1 MNSRTFYL
9 AVVILLHIQ
18 NTSESAV
25 APLLRYAN
33 RQAYWIPR
41 SSKKELVAL
50 LRPSNVCP

>member
-9 AVVILLHIQ
+9 AVVTLLHIQ

-25 APLLRYAN
+25 ALLLRYAN

-41 SSKKELVAL
+41 SSKKGVG
-50 LRPSNVCP
+50 SIIMSQ